1 MVAVVFATLGLL
13 TPLHTCKH
21 PIKALRTAGDEYLW
35 DESYS
40 EQLMILPCM
49 RIVYEVTEMEQES
62 SSQVNRERPDLYL
75 FLQPYTCKHPIKV
88 LKSRV

>member
-1 MVAVVFATLGLL
+1 MGYATLGLL

-49 RIVYEVTEMEQES
+49 RIVYEVTEMVGIYS
-62 SSQVNRERPDLYL
+62 SVIVL
-75 FLQPYTCKHPIKV
+75 FSPPWALIC
-88 LKSRV
+88 SRTMVRCVAAYVAS